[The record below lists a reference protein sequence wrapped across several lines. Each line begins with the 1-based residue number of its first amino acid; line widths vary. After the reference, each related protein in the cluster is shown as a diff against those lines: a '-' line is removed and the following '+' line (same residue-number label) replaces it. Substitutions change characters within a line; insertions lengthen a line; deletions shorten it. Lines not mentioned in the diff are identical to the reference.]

1 MRGLLEK
8 YPLGYEGYLR
18 ENAMA
23 INKQALA
30 ANATVGVEPAVEA
43 EPLAGIEPT
52 SAHGSVAGSVPEVI
66 KPPTQRP
73 SSVIT

>member
-52 SAHGSVAGSVPEVI
+52 IAHGSVAGSVPEVI